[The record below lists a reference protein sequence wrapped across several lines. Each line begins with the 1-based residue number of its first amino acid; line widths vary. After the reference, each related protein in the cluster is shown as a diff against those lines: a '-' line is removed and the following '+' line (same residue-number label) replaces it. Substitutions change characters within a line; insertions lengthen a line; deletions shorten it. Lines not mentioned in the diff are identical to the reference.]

1 MPGAYSYEYMDEKT
15 SHLNHWDIN
24 NLYGWAMLQKLYM
37 GSFKWA
43 DKTCQISKD
52 FIKSSNGHSDEQ
64 YFPEVDVQY
73 PEILHDI
80 HNTLPF

>member
-1 MPGAYSYEYMDEKT
+1 MKDFDENKKT
-15 SHLNHWDIN
+15 SHLNHWDLN
-24 NLYGWAMLQKLYM
+24 N
-37 GSFKWA
+37 
-43 DKTCQISKD
+43 KTCQISKD